1 MKTGRKRIDLQVLK
15 NCRQPELP
23 LMKAG
28 FSGLNNTI
36 LVDE

>member
-1 MKTGRKRIDLQVLK
+1 MKTGCKRIDLQVLK
-15 NCRQPELP
+15 NCRQPEMP

-28 FSGLNNTI
+28 FLGLNKTI